1 MREKTFDKVKDFV
14 KENEM
19 LARNC
24 AVIAGVSGGN
34 DSMTMLHLLRRLR
47 EIWHFHLRVVH
58 VNHGIRGAEAD
69 RDQRMVETVCTEWN
83 IPCSVYRYDVPEL
96 SVKWKLGTEETGRIV
111 RRQAFD
117 AETHKCRKQYA
128 VVRTAL
134 AHNKND
140 LAETML
146 HHLARGTGLRGLCS
160 LKPVNGEV
168 IRPLLCLERRE
179 IDDYIRECGIP
190 SVLDSTNLEDE
201 YTRNRIRRHLLPVME
216 REINAKTVEHMAE
229 TSRLLSE
236 AEEFL
241 TDEAAQ
247 LAADYYREP
256 DGSYCLGE
264 GFFQKKQILKSY
276 GVRTILEKLSGRSR
290 DLTQTHIRQV
300 LELYSCRVSKRIS
313 LPYGLEAVRTYD
325 GVILRKKI
333 QQKPGTE
340 GRKEQEIPLPATSEE
355 VETPFGRFT
364 IKVFSYSGEKILEKK
379 YTKWFDCD
387 KINCELSVRT
397 RRSGDYMIVNQSG
410 GRKKL
415 TRCMIDDKIPGEI
428 RQEIPLVAA
437 KDEILWIVGGR
448 ISERYK
454 ITSQTEKVLEI
465 TYQGGSLE

>member
-379 YTKWFDCD
+379 YTKWLDCD
-387 KINCELSVRT
+387 KRKCGLSVRT
-397 RRSGDYMIVNQSG
+397 RKTGDYLIVGRDG

-415 TRCMIDDKIPGEI
+415 TRCMIDDKFPKET
-428 RQEIPLVAA
+428 RDQVPLIA
-437 KDEILWIVGGR
+437 DGGEILWIIGGR

-454 ITSQTEKVLEI
+454 STSCTRNVLEI
-465 TYQGGSLE
+465 TYQGGTRL

>member
-69 RDQRMVETVCTEWN
+69 RDQRMVETVCTESN

-247 LAADYYREP
+247 LAADYREP

-333 QQKPGTE
+333 QQEPGTE

-379 YTKWFDCD
+379 YTKWLDCD

-465 TYQGGSLE
+465 TYQGGSIE

>member
-69 RDQRMVETVCTEWN
+69 RDQRMVETVCTESN

-247 LAADYYREP
+247 LAADYREP

-379 YTKWFDCD
+379 YTKWLDCD

-465 TYQGGSLE
+465 TYQGGNLE

>member
-117 AETHKCRKQYA
+117 VETHKCRKQYA

-247 LAADYYREP
+247 LAADYREP

-387 KINCELSVRT
+387 KIKCGLSVRT
-397 RRSGDYMIVNQSG
+397 RKTGDYLIVGRDG

-415 TRCMIDDKIPGEI
+415 TRCMIDDKFPKET
-428 RQEIPLVAA
+428 RDQVPLIA
-437 KDEILWIVGGR
+437 DGGEILWIIGGR

-454 ITSQTEKVLEI
+454 ITSCTRNVLEI
-465 TYQGGSLE
+465 TYQGGTRL

>member
-58 VNHGIRGAEAD
+58 VNHGLRGAEAD
-69 RDQRMVETVCTEWN
+69 RDQRMVETVCTKWN

-247 LAADYYREP
+247 LAADYREP

-387 KINCELSVRT
+387 KINCELTVRT
-397 RRSGDYMIVNQSG
+397 RRSGDYMAVSQSG
-410 GRKKL
+410 GHKKL
-415 TRCMIDDKIPGEI
+415 TRCMIDDKIPGEL
-428 RQEIPLVAA
+428 RGKLPLVV
-437 KDEILWIVGGR
+437 DGNEVLWIVGGR
-448 ISERYK
+448 INERYK
-454 ITSQTEKVLEI
+454 ITSETGRVLEI
-465 TYQGGSLE
+465 TYQGGNVQ

>member
-47 EIWHFHLRVVH
+47 EIWHFHLQVVH

-69 RDQRMVETVCTEWN
+69 RDQRMVETVCTESN

-247 LAADYYREP
+247 LAADYREP

-333 QQKPGTE
+333 QQEPGTE

-379 YTKWFDCD
+379 YTKWLDCD

-465 TYQGGSLE
+465 TYQGGSIE

>member
-247 LAADYYREP
+247 LAADYREP

-465 TYQGGSLE
+465 TYQGGNLE

>member
-69 RDQRMVETVCTEWN
+69 RDQRMVETVCTESN

-247 LAADYYREP
+247 LAADYREP
-256 DGSYCLGE
+256 DGSYFCSLIIFSEKTDPQKLWSPDDPRKTERPQPGSHTDAYPAGTGTLFLPGE
-264 GFFQKKQILKSY
+264 QADFASIWTGGCADLRWSDPQEENTAETGNRRAKGTGNSPSSHIGRGGNTVWPVYDQSFFLF
-276 GVRTILEKLSGRSR
+276 RRE
-290 DLTQTHIRQV
+290 DF
-300 LELYSCRVSKRIS
+300 
-313 LPYGLEAVRTYD
+313 
-325 GVILRKKI
+325 RKKVY
-333 QQKPGTE
+333 E
-340 GRKEQEIPLPATSEE
+340 M
-355 VETPFGRFT
+355 V
-364 IKVFSYSGEKILEKK
+364 
-379 YTKWFDCD
+379 
-387 KINCELSVRT
+387 
-397 RRSGDYMIVNQSG
+397 
-410 GRKKL
+410 
-415 TRCMIDDKIPGEI
+415 
-428 RQEIPLVAA
+428 
-437 KDEILWIVGGR
+437 
-448 ISERYK
+448 
-454 ITSQTEKVLEI
+454 
-465 TYQGGSLE
+465 

>member
-379 YTKWFDCD
+379 YTKWLDCD

-465 TYQGGSLE
+465 TYQGGSIE

>member
-247 LAADYYREP
+247 LAADYREP

-387 KINCELSVRT
+387 NIKCGLSVRT
-397 RRSGDYMIVNQSG
+397 RKTGDYLIVGRDG

-415 TRCMIDDKIPGEI
+415 TRCMIDDKFPKET
-428 RQEIPLVAA
+428 RDQVPLIA
-437 KDEILWIVGGR
+437 DGGEILWIIGGR

-454 ITSQTEKVLEI
+454 ITSCTRNVLEI
-465 TYQGGSLE
+465 TYQGGTRL

>member
-69 RDQRMVETVCTEWN
+69 RDQWMVETVCTKWN

-387 KINCELSVRT
+387 KINCELTVRT
-397 RRSGDYMIVNQSG
+397 RRSGDYMAVSQSG
-410 GRKKL
+410 GHKKL
-415 TRCMIDDKIPGEI
+415 TRCMIDDKIPGEL
-428 RQEIPLVAA
+428 RGKLPLVV
-437 KDEILWIVGGR
+437 DGNEVLWIVGGR
-448 ISERYK
+448 INERYK
-454 ITSQTEKVLEI
+454 ITSETGRVLEI
-465 TYQGGSLE
+465 TYQGGNVQ